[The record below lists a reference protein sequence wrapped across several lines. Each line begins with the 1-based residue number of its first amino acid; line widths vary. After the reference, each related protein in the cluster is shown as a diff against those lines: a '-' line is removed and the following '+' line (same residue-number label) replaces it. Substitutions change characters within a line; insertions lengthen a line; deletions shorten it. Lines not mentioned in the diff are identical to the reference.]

1 MRRAIDGN
9 GDARIDDALATI
21 RRGMVELQAAIQA
34 RGQPAGRVLISRAD
48 VAHRLGVPESWV
60 EREQRRG
67 HLPFAKRMGRK
78 FVYDAQGLDAHIA
91 ALPVAR

>member
-1 MRRAIDGN
+1 MRRATDGN

-21 RRGMVELQAAIQA
+21 RRGLADLQAAIQA

-48 VAHRLGVPESWV
+48 VAHRLGVPLSWV
-60 EREQRRG
+60 EREQQQG

-78 FVYDAQGLDAHIA
+78 FVYDAALLDDYIA
-91 ALPVAR
+91 ALAVSR

>member
-21 RRGMVELQAAIQA
+21 RRGMADLQAAIQA
-34 RGQPAGRVLISRAD
+34 RGQPAGRVLLSRAD
-48 VAHRLGVPESWV
+48 VAHRLRVPESWV
-60 EREQRRG
+60 EREQQRG

-78 FVYDAQGLDAHIA
+78 FVYDAALLDEYIA
-91 ALPVAR
+91 SLAVAR